1 MSLLSEAF
9 LKAGHTLANVRRDF
23 PEWHLG
29 RPDYALW
36 ALDVDTQAVSQAVA
50 VAAHHLDGLLL
61 DGYRRQPHI
70 TLALGGFPTATP
82 THADDYGP
90 AAFDA
95 HLRALRS
102 LGLAPFEIDIGGLA
116 SFTSAPF
123 LSVGDPDGGIQR
135 LHQALGGERPEG
147 RYIPHVTVGLFSGA
161 WPTAEVLPRLEALA
175 DLPPIRCRIERVSLM
190 RYAATKIGGPLVRL
204 ADHDLSSGRL
214 VWRET
219 PPFPS
224 AAGSDIP
231 PPGRKEFIRPL

>member
-1 MSLLSEAF
+1 MAPRA
-9 LKAGHTLANVRRDF
+9 AGLCPVGPGRGHAGSQPGSGCRR
-23 PEWHLG
+23 PSPG
-29 RPDYALW
+29 RPPARRLPP
-36 ALDVDTQAVSQAVA
+36 ATP
-50 VAAHHLDGLLL
+50 HHPG
-61 DGYRRQPHI
+61 P
-70 TLALGGFPTATP
+70 GGFPTATP

-95 HLRALRS
+95 HLRALQS

-190 RYAATKIGGPLVRL
+190 RYAATEIGGPLARL

-231 PPGRKEFIRPL
+231 PPGRKEFNRPL